1 MGKIKIVSRIAALG
15 AAIGAVVFFW
25 RRNKNK
31 TDDTGYSSPSDTSS
45 SDA

>member
-1 MGKIKIVSRIAALG
+1 MGKVKVIGRIAALG

-31 TDDTGYSSPSDTSS
+31 GQDTGYSSPSSTSS